1 MTVSDFIR
9 IARRYDTLM
18 SRAMLRACGYPVGVE
33 LPTRDA
39 PDEPRDPV
47 LAWCFANHGS
57 PMDWR

>member
-1 MTVSDFIR
+1 MTVSDYIR
-9 IARRYDTLM
+9 IALRHDTVM

-33 LPTRDA
+33 LPTAPA